1 MSFLILLAVIPPI
14 FLLWKIYN
22 LDKIEKEPR
31 SLILRLFIFGAI
43 MVFPAMIIEVFLSEY
58 ALGSVLNP
66 TSILYIAIDNFII
79 VAGTEELLKRFIL
92 KKVTWNK
99 PDFNYCFDG
108 VVYAVASSLGFAAL
122 ENIFYIVDTGVSTA
136 IMRAVLS
143 IPGHCIFGIYMGY
156 HYGLAKHFENIGD
169 EAQKNYHLRYS
180 IITPVLL
187 HGLYDFCLS
196 TGYDILIFVFFVYV
210 VILDFVAYR
219 AIKRMAAEDQPI

>member
-31 SLILRLFIFGAI
+31 NLILRLFIFGAI
-43 MVFPAMIIEVFLSEY
+43 MVFPAMIIEVGLSDY
-58 ALGSVLNP
+58 VLGSVLKP
-66 TSILYIAIDNFII
+66 AFLLYIAIENFII
-79 VAGTEELLKRFIL
+79 VAGTEELLKRFVL
-92 KKVTWNK
+92 KKMTWNN
-99 PDFNYCFDG
+99 PEFNYCFDG

-122 ENIFYIVDTGVSTA
+122 ENVFYIVDSGMSTA

-156 HYGLAKHFENIGD
+156 HYGMAKHFENTGD
-169 EAQKNYHLRYS
+169 ESSKSYHLRCS
-180 IITPVLL
+180 CITPILL

-210 VILDFVAYR
+210 AILDFVAFR